1 MFHNTTTCANGI
13 SRHSQHSKIMWFFQG
28 VCWSNDHGTMAP
40 WHSNVTDLRAARRS
54 LATSPVPSVASR
66 RLADAVPND
75 CWIVGP
81 WAELFC
87 QFVICWQYI
96 YIYIHVTIIHILFCM
111 QLIYIYIQFIY
122 IYIYT
127 DTTYIYIY
135 IYTTYIYNTTYIYT
149 IYIYIYILIYLQLIY
164 ITYIQNFYRTHTCV
178 AQINTSFI
186 YILYIYI
193 VVRKC
198 PSFQPL
204 VDDLKLLKMLICHK
218 VCYFTRGCIW
228 SLLPESSRSH
238 GSCLQVSQLIT
249 GWMPF
254 LLVRFCCRR
263 YR

>member
-96 YIYIHVTIIHILFCM
+96 YIHVTIIHILFCM

-122 IYIYT
+122 IYWYNL
-127 DTTYIYIY
+127 YIYIY

-149 IYIYIYILIYLQLIY
+149 IYIYIDLFTTYLYNIYSKLI
-164 ITYIQNFYRTHTCV
+164 
-178 AQINTSFI
+178 
-186 YILYIYI
+186 
-193 VVRKC
+193 
-198 PSFQPL
+198 
-204 VDDLKLLKMLICHK
+204 
-218 VCYFTRGCIW
+218 
-228 SLLPESSRSH
+228 
-238 GSCLQVSQLIT
+238 
-249 GWMPF
+249 
-254 LLVRFCCRR
+254 
-263 YR
+263 